1 MEAYV
6 LVGIAFFT
14 STLTAITGMGG
25 GIMLISA
32 MPGLLPAAAIIPI
45 HGAVQLA
52 SNSSRVLLGIRHI
65 EWRIFWPF
73 SVGAVLGSAASAEA
87 VVCLRFDQLPLYIWV
102 PSSFSSPEFPSP
114 NARST
119 SQVTSPSWAR
129 YRSFSRSSLASP
141 AP

>member
-6 LVGIAFFT
+6 LVGIAFLT
-14 STLTAITGMGG
+14 SALTAVIGMGG

-32 MPGLLPAAAIIPI
+32 MPGLLPAAAIIPV

-52 SNSSRVLLGIRHI
+52 SNSSRVVLGIRNI

-73 SVGAVLGSAASAEA
+73 LVGAGLGSTAGTEA
-87 VVCLRFDQLPLYIWV
+87 VVRLSFDHLPLYLGAFILFVNWPPPHA
-102 PSSFSSPEFPSP
+102 PSTCP
-114 NARST
+114 
-119 SQVTSPSWAR
+119 VTSPSWAR
-129 YRSFSRSSLASP
+129 CKPSSRFSSASP